1 MPNGFSGVCKG
12 PFVVNFSQRTSW
24 QRRPNA
30 LSAALETRRARGLP
44 VIDLTL
50 SNPTR
55 AGLAYPESLWNALR
69 DVDHGSYVPDAR
81 GLPEARRAV
90 SAYYA
95 ARNINVDA
103 HRLLLTS
110 STSEAYAL
118 LFKVLADPGD
128 RVLVPRPSYPL
139 LQYLADLEGIELGYY
154 PLRYDGVRWMLDTD
168 RLAAA
173 VDART
178 RAVVLVNPNNPTGSY
193 ISAEERR
200 VVETLCCECGLAVIS
215 DEVFF
220 DYPLGEQRGVSFA
233 SEGRG
238 LHVALGGLSK
248 ALALPQAKLGW
259 MAVGGDAAL
268 RDEAL
273 ARLEIA
279 ADTYLSVGSGIQR
292 ALPALMASCEA
303 LQAEVIQRVRANYGL
318 LCDGVEGA
326 ELVHSE
332 GGWYGVLRIEGDEEA
347 LALALLEREG
357 VLVHPGYFYDFAG
370 GSYWVL
376 SLLAEDIAAGLA
388 GIARVLEA
396 NR

>member
-1 MPNGFSGVCKG
+1 M
-12 PFVVNFSQRTSW
+12 
-24 QRRPNA
+24 
-30 LSAALETRRARGLP
+30 E
-44 VIDLTL
+44 
-50 SNPTR
+50 
-55 AGLAYPESLWNALR
+55 
-69 DVDHGSYVPDAR
+69 
-81 GLPEARRAV
+81 EARRAL

-95 ARNINVDA
+95 ARGIDVGLE
-103 HRLLLTS
+103 RLLLTS

-139 LQYLADLEGIELGYY
+139 LQYLADLEGVTLGYY
-154 PLRYDGVRWMLDTD
+154 PLRYDGRYWLLDPD
-168 RLAAA
+168 LLAAA
-173 VDART
+173 IDART

-200 VVETLCCECGLAVIS
+200 AVEALCCECGLAVIA
-215 DEVFF
+215 DEVFY

-233 SEGRG
+233 CEGRG

-259 MAVGGDAAL
+259 MAVGGDPIL

-279 ADTYLSVGSGIQR
+279 ADTYLSVGSAVQH
-292 ALPALMASCEA
+292 ALPELLASCEA
-303 LQAEVIQRVRANYGL
+303 IQAAVLQRVRANYGL

-326 ELVHSE
+326 ELVHSA

-347 LALALLEREG
+347 LALELLEREG
-357 VLVHPGYFYDFAG
+357 VWVHPGYFYDFAG

-376 SLLAEDIAAGLA
+376 SLLPEDFADGLA
-388 GIARVLEA
+388 GIVRVLG

>member
-1 MPNGFSGVCKG
+1 M
-12 PFVVNFSQRTSW
+12 VNFSQRTSW
-24 QRRPNA
+24 PRRPNA
-30 LSAALETRRARGLP
+30 LSAALAQRRARGLP

-55 AGLAYPESLWNALR
+55 AGLAYPDDIWNALR
-69 DVDHGSYVPDAR
+69 DVDCGRYAPDAR
-81 GLPEARRAV
+81 GLLEARRAV

-95 ARNINVDA
+95 ARDIDVGAD
-103 HRLLLTS
+103 RLLLTS

-154 PLRYDGVRWMLDTD
+154 PLRYDGARWSLDLD

-173 VDART
+173 VDGRT

-193 ISAEERR
+193 LSAEERMA
-200 VVETLCCECGLAVIS
+200 VEALCCECGIAILS

-220 DYPLGEQRGVSFA
+220 DYPLGTQRGVSFA
-233 SEGRG
+233 NEGRG

-248 ALALPQAKLGW
+248 ALALPQAKLSW
-259 MAVGGDAAL
+259 MAVGGDSAL

-279 ADTYLSVGSGIQR
+279 ADTYLSVGSGIQQ
-292 ALPALMASCEA
+292 ALPALMASCDA
-303 LQAEVIQRVRANYGL
+303 IQATVLARVRTNYRL
-318 LCDGVEGA
+318 LWAGIDGVE
-326 ELVHSE
+326 VINSE

-347 LALALLEREG
+347 LALTLLEREG
-357 VLVHPGYFYDFAG
+357 ALVHPGYFYDFTG

-376 SLLAEDIAAGLA
+376 SLLAEDVAAGMGA
-388 GIARVLEA
+388 IARVL
-396 NR
+396 RPTS

>member
-1 MPNGFSGVCKG
+1 MNRSIPFSR
-12 PFVVNFSQRTSW
+12 RTSW

-30 LSAALETRRARGLP
+30 LSAALAQRRARGLP

-55 AGLAYPESLWNALR
+55 AGLTYPDSIWSALR
-69 DVDHGSYVPDAR
+69 RADHSRYAPDAR
-81 GLPEARRAV
+81 GLEEARRAL

-95 ARNINVDA
+95 SRGIDVGLE
-103 HRLLLTS
+103 RLLLTS

-139 LQYLADLEGIELGYY
+139 LQYLADLEGVTLGYY
-154 PLRYDGVRWMLDTD
+154 PLRYDGRYWLLDPD
-168 RLAAA
+168 LLAAA
-173 VDART
+173 IDART

-200 VVETLCCECGLAVIS
+200 AVEALCCECGLAVIA
-215 DEVFF
+215 DEVFY

-233 SEGRG
+233 CEGRG

-259 MAVGGDAAL
+259 MAVGGDPIL

-279 ADTYLSVGSGIQR
+279 ADTYLSVGSAVQH
-292 ALPALMASCEA
+292 ALPELLASCEA
-303 LQAEVIQRVRANYGL
+303 IQAAVLQRVRANYGL

-326 ELVHSE
+326 ELVHSA
-332 GGWYGVLRIEGDEEA
+332 GGWYGVLRIEGDEEV
-347 LALALLEREG
+347 LALELLEREG
-357 VLVHPGYFYDFAG
+357 VWVHPGYFYDFAG

-376 SLLAEDIAAGLA
+376 SLLPEDFADGLA
-388 GIARVLEA
+388 GIVRVLG

>member
-1 MPNGFSGVCKG
+1 MSIP
-12 PFVVNFSQRTSW
+12 FSQRTSW

-55 AGLAYPESLWNALR
+55 AGLAYPENLWNALR
-69 DVDHGSYVPDAR
+69 DVDHGSYVADAR

-279 ADTYLSVGSGIQR
+279 ADTYLSVGGGIQR